1 VYKLPLAIKIDNLTK
16 TFNNQ
21 IVLDHLNLQIDKKEI
36 VSLLGPNGAGKSTII
51 KILATLLKSDDGT
64 ASINGYDIVK
74 DYLEVRKIIG
84 ITPQEL
90 VLYEELTALENLI
103 FFGMMHSHS
112 RKWLKN
118 EAKRILD
125 ILGLADR
132 KDKVKNFSGGMKRRL
147 NLAISIIMDIEVLIL
162 DEPTAGLD
170 PQSQNQVWDML
181 KDLKTK
187 GKTIILTTHD
197 MHEAEVLSDRVF
209 IMNNGKII
217 AKGTPRQ
224 LKEMYS
230 NGNILEVIFKNT
242 NQLEDVMKSFQSLT
256 FVKNVIKESNNK
268 LRILFEGNI
277 INLTKMLNQEYFAD
291 LAEIVEM
298 NLRQTTLE
306 DVFIHLTGRELK

>member
-1 VYKLPLAIKIDNLTK
+1 VYELPLAIKIDNLTK

-21 IVLDHLNLQIDKKEI
+21 IVIDHLNLQIAKKEI
-36 VSLLGPNGAGKSTII
+36 VSLLGPNGAGKSTTI

-64 ASINGYDIVK
+64 AFINGYNIEK

-90 VLYEELTALENLI
+90 VLYEELTASENLI
-103 FFGMMHSHS
+103 FFGMMHNHS

-118 EAKRILD
+118 EAKRILNL
-125 ILGLADR
+125 LGLANR
-132 KDKVKNFSGGMKRRL
+132 NDKVKNFSGGMKRRL

-170 PQSQNQVWDML
+170 PQSQNQVWDIL

-230 NGNILEVIFKNT
+230 NENILEVIFKKT
-242 NQLEDVMKSFQSLT
+242 NQLEDVMKTFQSLT

-268 LRILFEGNI
+268 LRILFEGNM
-277 INLTKMLNQEYFAD
+277 INLTKILNQQYFAD
-291 LAEIVEM
+291 LTEILEM

-306 DVFIHLTGRELK
+306 DVFINLTGRELK

>member
-1 VYKLPLAIKIDNLTK
+1 MAIKIDNLTK
-16 TFNNQ
+16 SFNNK
-21 IVLDHLNLQIDKKEI
+21 IVVDHLNLEAKKGEI
-36 VSLLGPNGAGKSTII
+36 SSLLGPNGAGKSTTI

-64 ASINGYDIVK
+64 VSINGYDIVK

-84 ITPQEL
+84 MTPQEL
-90 VLYEELTALENLI
+90 VLYEELTASENLI

-112 RKWLKN
+112 KKWLNN
-118 EAKRILD
+118 ESKRILEL
-125 ILGLADR
+125 LGLANR

-170 PQSQNQVWDML
+170 PQSQNQVWDIL
-181 KDLKTK
+181 RDLKMR

-197 MHEAEVLSDRVF
+197 MHEAEILSDRVF
-209 IMNNGKII
+209 IMNNGKIV
-217 AKGTPRQ
+217 AEGTPRQ

-230 NGNILEVIFKNT
+230 NENILEVIFKNT
-242 NQLEDVMKSFQSLT
+242 NQLEDVLKSFQSLT

-268 LRILFEGNI
+268 LRIFFEGNM

-291 LAEIVEM
+291 LTEILEI

>member
-1 VYKLPLAIKIDNLTK
+1 MYKLPLAIKIDNLTK
-16 TFNNQ
+16 IFNNR
-21 IVLDHLNLQIDKKEI
+21 IVIDHLNLQIAKKEI
-36 VSLLGPNGAGKSTII
+36 VSLLGPNGAGKSTTI
-51 KILATLLKSDDGT
+51 KLLATLLKSDDGT

-103 FFGMMHSHS
+103 FFGMMHNHS
-112 RKWLKN
+112 KKWLKN

-125 ILGLADR
+125 LLGLAKR
-132 KDKVKNFSGGMKRRL
+132 NDKVKNFSGGMKRRL
-147 NLAISIIMDIEVLIL
+147 NLAICIIMDIEVLIL

-170 PQSQNQVWDML
+170 PQSQNQVWDIL

-217 AKGTPRQ
+217 AEGTPRQ

-230 NGNILEVIFKNT
+230 NENILEVIFKNT
-242 NQLEDVMKSFQSLT
+242 DQLKDVMESFRSLT

-268 LRILFEGNI
+268 LRVFFEGNM

-291 LAEIVEM
+291 LTEILEM

>member
-1 VYKLPLAIKIDNLTK
+1 VYELPLAIKIDNLTK

-21 IVLDHLNLQIDKKEI
+21 IVIDHLNLQIAKKEI
-36 VSLLGPNGAGKSTII
+36 VSLLGPNGAGKSTTI

-64 ASINGYDIVK
+64 AFINGYNIEK

-90 VLYEELTALENLI
+90 VLYEELTASENLI
-103 FFGMMHSHS
+103 FFGMMHNHS

-118 EAKRILD
+118 EAKRILNL
-125 ILGLADR
+125 LGLANR
-132 KDKVKNFSGGMKRRL
+132 NDKVKNFSGGMKRRL

-170 PQSQNQVWDML
+170 PQSQNQVWDIL

-230 NGNILEVIFKNT
+230 NENILEVIFKNT
-242 NQLEDVMKSFQSLT
+242 NQLEDVMKTFQSLT

-268 LRILFEGNI
+268 LRILFEGNM
-277 INLTKMLNQEYFAD
+277 INLTKILNQQYFAD
-291 LAEIVEM
+291 LTEILEM

-306 DVFIHLTGRELK
+306 DVFINLTGRELK

>member
-1 VYKLPLAIKIDNLTK
+1 MYELPLAIKIDNLTK

-21 IVLDHLNLQIDKKEI
+21 IVIDHLNLQIAKKEI
-36 VSLLGPNGAGKSTII
+36 VSLLGPNGAGKSTTI

-64 ASINGYDIVK
+64 AFINGYNIEK

-90 VLYEELTALENLI
+90 VLYEELTASENLI
-103 FFGMMHSHS
+103 FFGMMHNHS

-118 EAKRILD
+118 EAKRILNL
-125 ILGLADR
+125 LGLANR
-132 KDKVKNFSGGMKRRL
+132 NDKVKNFSGGMKRRL

-170 PQSQNQVWDML
+170 PQSQNQVWDIL

-197 MHEAEVLSDRVF
+197 MHEAEVISDRVF

-230 NGNILEVIFKNT
+230 NENILEVIFKNT
-242 NQLEDVMKSFQSLT
+242 NQLEDVMKTFQSLT

-268 LRILFEGNI
+268 LRILFEGNM
-277 INLTKMLNQEYFAD
+277 INLTKILNQQYFAD
-291 LAEIVEM
+291 LTEILEM

-306 DVFIHLTGRELK
+306 DVFINLTGRELK